1 MHRIW
6 ICPLAI
12 AVCLAPTFLLAADV
26 TTEDLLD
33 DMISFDRLVRMP
45 EPAYRTYQFSSYD
58 RLSDLPEG
66 QHWFGN
72 SDGFGNSR
80 IPAIIRKVKEADR
93 NGVGTFVIAEM
104 HGPGAIVRCWTAA
117 ANRARQGI
125 NGNIR
130 LYLDDAEEP
139 IFQGK
144 AYEFLYDLYGAMARQ
159 HGMSDEGLSEGF
171 GQRDACYCPIGFAK
185 SCRIEWIGDLR
196 KIHFYHI
203 ELRQYAEGTVVETFA
218 PKMLD
223 TLRAKFNKVGEV
235 LARPTGHLKPTG
247 EMTTLDA
254 TVPPGRAHELLKLE
268 GRSGKITWFEL
279 KLDAKNLDRALRQ
292 TVLKITFDDHSR
304 PQIESPLGDFFG
316 AAPGINPYDSLPMEV
331 RSDGTM
337 ICRFAMPFA
346 RSVRCDIDN
355 RGNEQISV
363 AGKAFLAPH
372 HWDKSRDMH
381 FYARW
386 RVNHNMQVVSRPLP
400 RECFDIPFLCARGEG
415 RFVGVSVHLMNPG
428 TTPSCSWWGEGD
440 EKIFVDDDTN
450 TPSFFGTG
458 AEDYFNYSWGH
469 WYLFEHAY
477 FAQPRCDGPA
487 TRGFIVNNRWHIL
500 DDVPFHQRFDFFMEM
515 NHHTAIDEFD
525 YARITYYYGRPGIT
539 SDHMPPFRE
548 DLREPRR
555 PDNWLPT
562 SEYRQHN
569 AIYYQAENLDGASEL
584 LDSDPQWSAGKRVLF
599 KPSGDGDTLSLDF
612 NVAETGKYRVH
623 IVMSMTPNAGKCD
636 VLLNGEPLPGLSTGK
651 GAIDLF
657 TPFHTIARWFGSPP
671 VELRTGKNT
680 ITFVS
685 RNKNPASQGTDLG
698 ADFLWIQP

>member
-346 RSVRCDIDN
+346 
-355 RGNEQISV
+355 
-363 AGKAFLAPH
+363 
-372 HWDKSRDMH
+372 
-381 FYARW
+381 
-386 RVNHNMQVVSRPLP
+386 
-400 RECFDIPFLCARGEG
+400 
-415 RFVGVSVHLMNPG
+415 
-428 TTPSCSWWGEGD
+428 
-440 EKIFVDDDTN
+440 
-450 TPSFFGTG
+450 
-458 AEDYFNYSWGH
+458 
-469 WYLFEHAY
+469 
-477 FAQPRCDGPA
+477 
-487 TRGFIVNNRWHIL
+487 
-500 DDVPFHQRFDFFMEM
+500 
-515 NHHTAIDEFD
+515 
-525 YARITYYYGRPGIT
+525 
-539 SDHMPPFRE
+539 
-548 DLREPRR
+548 
-555 PDNWLPT
+555 
-562 SEYRQHN
+562 
-569 AIYYQAENLDGASEL
+569 
-584 LDSDPQWSAGKRVLF
+584 
-599 KPSGDGDTLSLDF
+599 
-612 NVAETGKYRVH
+612 
-623 IVMSMTPNAGKCD
+623 
-636 VLLNGEPLPGLSTGK
+636 
-651 GAIDLF
+651 
-657 TPFHTIARWFGSPP
+657 
-671 VELRTGKNT
+671 
-680 ITFVS
+680 
-685 RNKNPASQGTDLG
+685 
-698 ADFLWIQP
+698 